1 MFEGFTSE
9 DIETSGAVIRTVH
22 GGSGPP
28 LLLLHGNP
36 LTHVMW
42 HKVAPRLAEH
52 FTVIATDL
60 RGYGD
65 SSKPQ
70 GGGDHSAYSFRA
82 MAEDQLQVMEAL
94 GHQNFM
100 VAGHDRGGRVGHRMA
115 LDHGDRV
122 DRLCVLDII
131 PTYQLLSTISK
142 GWAEESYH
150 WFFMAQPFDFPEHFL
165 GLDLEHYIRRKLD
178 KIGVGLGP
186 FTPEAMAEYVR
197 CCTKENIHAVCE
209 DYRATLGVDFEMDGA
224 DLAAGRKIT
233 CPLLVIWGE
242 NSHVGRH
249 LDVHGTW
256 APWADDITFVPFPSG
271 HYPAEQ
277 DPDLTLNA
285 FFEFFKIA
293 EAQAE

>member
-1 MFEGFTSE
+1 
-9 DIETSGAVIRTVH
+9 
-22 GGSGPP
+22 

-42 HKVAPRLAEH
+42 HKVAPRLAER
-52 FTVIATDL
+52 FMVIATDL

-65 SSKPQ
+65 SSKPE
-70 GGGDHSAYSFRA
+70 GGGDHAAYSFRA
-82 MAEDQLQVMEAL
+82 MAEDQVEVMAAL
-94 GHQNFM
+94 GHERFL

-115 LDHGDRV
+115 LDHGDQV
-122 DRLCVLDII
+122 EKLAVLDII
-131 PTYQLLSTISK
+131 PTYHFLANISK

-165 GLDLEHYIRRKLD
+165 GLDLGHYIRRKFD

-197 CCTKENIHAVCE
+197 CCTPENIHVVCE

-224 DLAAGRKIT
+224 DLKAGHKIA

-249 LDVHGTW
+249 LDVGTW
-256 APWADDITFVPFPSG
+256 NAWADDITFKPFPSG

-277 DPDLTLNA
+277 DPDLTLEA
-285 FFEFFKIA
+285 FFEFFQPIQA
-293 EAQAE
+293 IEATAP